1 MRRCTETEIDLVR
14 RKEFDCTK
22 RRSMRRYFNDNEIK
36 SNQRTRVDTKGPAS
50 TLTINK
56 ADMPDVG
63 VYKVVADNGKEKIE
77 TVANVDVCGELF

>member
-14 RKEFDCTK
+14 RKEFDYTK

>member
-1 MRRCTETEIDLVR
+1 MRRCAETETHLVR

-22 RRSMRRYFNDNEIK
+22 QCSILRFFNDNEIK

-63 VYKVVADNGKEKIE
+63 VYKVVADNGKERIE
-77 TVANVDVCGELF
+77 TVAHVDVCGELF